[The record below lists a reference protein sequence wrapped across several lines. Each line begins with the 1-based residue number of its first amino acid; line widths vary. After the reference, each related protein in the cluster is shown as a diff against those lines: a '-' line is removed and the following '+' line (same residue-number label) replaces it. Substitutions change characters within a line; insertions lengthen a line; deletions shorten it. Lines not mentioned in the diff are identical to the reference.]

1 MTTPEGKVEKYLVD
15 RVRATGGKVRKL
27 KWIGRNGAP
36 DRMIWWP
43 VRGQWPSH
51 NKLVVIFV
59 ELKAPGGKLKKTQQ
73 EEHRKMKA
81 DGLIVCVADNESA
94 VDKIIVEHGPKK

>member
-1 MTTPEGKVEKYLVD
+1 MTPESRIEKHLVD
-15 RVRATGGKVRKL
+15 RVKATGGKIRKL

-36 DRMIWWP
+36 DRMVWWP
-43 VRGQWPSH
+43 IRGSWPSH

-59 ELKAPGGKLKKTQQ
+59 ELKAPGQKPTKVQQ

-81 DGLIVCVADNESA
+81 DGLIVCVADSEET
-94 VDKIIVEHGPKK
+94 VDKVIAEHCPKK